1 MPGAELLEGG
11 SLFIHALQP
20 SHGGDYTCL
29 AANDVGSVSL
39 TTTLVVHGTARGKGA
54 PAWSHPGGWDA
65 PRGASAPCP
74 QMGRAV
80 GVVGTGSRAK
90 LLRRVCVLSG
100 EKRGSQM
107 PPCLVTALASPQAP
121 RR

>member
-1 MPGAELLEGG
+1 MQDAVPGAELLEGG

-54 PAWSHPGGWDA
+54 PAWSHPGGGWMLLGGPL
-65 PRGASAPCP
+65 PRVP
-74 QMGRAV
+74 
-80 GVVGTGSRAK
+80 K
-90 LLRRVCVLSG
+90 WG
-100 EKRGSQM
+100 E
-107 PPCLVTALASPQAP
+107 L
-121 RR
+121 